1 MIPSVLG
8 KILIAPAA
16 QFTETCLIVTQRRF
30 LWHDVVLSPRQHMAM
45 PSQKRLAK
53 VGQERRQRRAISQ
66 RSHHR
71 PEAGLVHGLPM
82 GGRVEFPPCFGHEGS
97 VSEHGAEHAMGSA
110 MTAQRGGHAVARFD
124 HRAPVWDLKSGGV
137 GWIPESP
144 HGRDRGV
151 VQRFHA
157 FFWHVPIDP
166 ARHQLVDVRRNKAV
180 QEGVNGGHR
189 GVVEQGREEV
199 HHALCSAAPSHVDD
213 ALVIALNGLAANRG
227 DASLNA

>member
-1 MIPSVLG
+1 MTPSVLG
-8 KILIAPAA
+8 KILVTPAA
-16 QFTETCLIVTQRRF
+16 QFTETCLIVAQRRF
-30 LWHDVVLSPRQHMAM
+30 LRHDVILSPRQHVAM

-53 VGQERRQRRAISQ
+53 IGQEGRQRRAFGQ

-97 VSEHGAEHAMGSA
+97 VSEHGAEHAMRGA

-124 HRAPVWDLKSGGV
+124 HHVPVWDLEGGGV
-137 GWIPESP
+137 CRVAKSP
-144 HGRDRGV
+144 HGRNRGV

-166 ARHQLVDVRRNKAV
+166 ARHQFIDVRRDKSV
-180 QEGVNGGHR
+180 QEGVDGGHR
-189 GVVEQGREEV
+189 GVVEQGRQEV

-213 ALVIALNGLAANRG
+213 ALIVAFNGLATDRG
-227 DASLNA
+227 DASLDA